1 MANVTYTFT
10 AGTKAQAGQV
20 NKNFQD
26 CINGINQN
34 ASEITQNASDISSLQ
49 SGKANKNGSSSER
62 FSVANPTSQ
71 YEAVNKGYLENA
83 ITPVLDYI
91 NGLIITKSSNTEIA
105 ISAGSCYDSTQKELL
120 ALSSSYTASYSGTLS
135 ASTTYDVFIR
145 KSKSTSSVDCAIL
158 AHEAEPSSSDYY
170 YRKIGEIITDGDTY
184 ISGTTSYSSSSVLS
198 MPNYSSGIHIPQES
212 FPYTVPFD
220 GWIRFCANTGTSS
233 TSGEVKFYVDGSEV
247 WFQRS
252 GAGQIITTSLVPVHK
267 NNQITVTTAESAIH
281 WYNGDLYPNL

>member
-26 CINGINQN
+26 CVNGINQN
-34 ASEITQNASDISSLQ
+34 ASEIAQNSSDISSLQ
-49 SGKANKNGSSSER
+49 SSKANKNGSSSER

-71 YEAVNKGYLENA
+71 YEAVNKSYLENA

-105 ISAGSCYDSTQKELL
+105 ISAGSCYDSTQKEIL

-158 AHEAEPSSSDYY
+158 AHEATPSSSDYY
-170 YRKIGEIITDGDTY
+170 YRKIGEVFTDGSGN
-184 ISGTTSYSSSSVLS
+184 ISITTNYSNSLEEYPNYTHGIPLTNGTTYTASQEGIVSIKGQRGGSVGLQLE
-198 MPNYSSGIHIPQES
+198 I
-212 FPYTVPFD
+212 
-220 GWIRFCANTGTSS
+220 
-233 TSGEVKFYVDGSEV
+233 YVDGTLISQY
-247 WFQRS
+247 FDS
-252 GAGQIITTSLVPVHK
+252 NNDPKGAVLWAYVAKGQTYKVICNTTPDYS
-267 NNQITVTTAESAIH
+267 
-281 WYNGDLYPNL
+281 YFYPMKGA